1 METKKIE
8 GIKNNEPFKGN
19 GDFFDTKDEKD
30 FNALYFDWKEFNAK
44 LVKYGC
50 RRTNFPEII
59 SEGLSA
65 YLFSLARTNNC
76 SFSGMKSS
84 SFDCIDPNDGKTYQI
99 KAVSTMSKKEYGGPT
114 SFGPH
119 SEYDVLILVHI
130 VVDED
135 RAYFYIFDE
144 NINNIMVNEIEN
156 FADQC
161 ARGVRP
167 RFSLLKETLKNG
179 YKPCLVYSFRRNND
193 TII

>member
-1 METKKIE
+1 
-8 GIKNNEPFKGN
+8 
-19 GDFFDTKDEKD
+19 
-30 FNALYFDWKEFNAK
+30 
-44 LVKYGC
+44 
-50 RRTNFPEII
+50 
-59 SEGLSA
+59 
-65 YLFSLARTNNC
+65 
-76 SFSGMKSS
+76 MKSS

-144 NINNIMVNEIEN
+144 NINNIMVNKTET

-161 ARGVRP
+161 ARV
-167 RFSLLKETLKNG
+167 
-179 YKPCLVYSFRRNND
+179 CVLVFLC
-193 TII
+193 